1 MGNLRNLL
9 LLLLSFSLFAC
20 GTDGSFVSP
29 ITTSSTVNPTTGA
42 LRSQPS
48 FNVTPNAEVSAETL
62 GAATVGS
69 VLGAHVNALGLPGT
83 GMVFG
88 PGNTALLYIIYDPL
102 APNWT
107 IKERALTGDTYY
119 LSLRAKSFRTGGDG
133 EAIQIVKRRAL
144 QLQRERGYAGYR
156 ILDYSEG
163 IESSTPL
170 THRVSEGTIQLV
182 ELQAHPIH

>member
-1 MGNLRNLL
+1 MRFILL
-9 LLLLSFSLFAC
+9 IALYLSLAGC

-29 ITTSSTVNPTTGA
+29 IGTSSSVNPTTGE

-48 FNVTPNAEVSAETL
+48 LRVTPNSEVSVETL
-62 GAATVGS
+62 GSAALGGMF
-69 VLGAHVNALGLPGT
+69 GAHVNALGLPGT
-83 GMVFG
+83 GTVFG
-88 PGNTALLYIIYDPL
+88 SANTALLYIIYDPL

-107 IKERALTGDTYY
+107 IKERALNGDTYY

-133 EAIQIVKRRAL
+133 EAMQVVKRRAL
-144 QLQRERGYAGYR
+144 QLQREKGYASYR
-156 ILDYSEG
+156 ILDYSES

-182 ELQAHPIH
+182 ELQTPPVKR

>member
-1 MGNLRNLL
+1 MSPLR
-9 LLLLSFSLFAC
+9 FGSLFALCLLLAGC

-29 ITTSSTVNPTTGA
+29 IGTSSSVNPTTGE
-42 LRSQPS
+42 LRTQSS
-48 FNVTPNAEVSAETL
+48 LSVSPNSEVSAETL
-62 GAATVGS
+62 AGAGAL
-69 VLGAHVNALGLPGT
+69 VLFGMPVNATGLPGA
-83 GMVFG
+83 VFS
-88 PGNTALLYIIYDPL
+88 PANAALLYVVYDPL

-107 IKERALTGDTYY
+107 IKEKALNTDTYY

-133 EAIQIVKRRAL
+133 EAIQVVKRRAV

-182 ELQAHPIH
+182 ELLVPAKR

>member
-1 MGNLRNLL
+1 MRF
-9 LLLLSFSLFAC
+9 SSLFVFCLWLAGC

-29 ITTSSTVNPTTGA
+29 IGTTSSVNPTTGE
-42 LRSQPS
+42 LHTQPS
-48 FNVTPNAEVSAETL
+48 LKVNPNAEFSAETL
-62 GAATVGS
+62 GAAAAGS
-69 VLGAHVNALGLPGT
+69 ILGAHVSALGLPGT
-83 GMVFG
+83 GTVFG

-107 IKERALTGDTYY
+107 IKEKPLNADTYY

-144 QLQRERGYAGYR
+144 QLQREKGYSGYR

-182 ELQAHPIH
+182 ELQASAKR